1 MLFLNGKPIWII
13 LADVPCNHVILMTGR
28 ECHLLNCILMMNID
42 AFFFVFRAS
51 KYDCIIILMCSC
63 CLQNIALVL
72 QVCML
77 GLLSL
82 LQISKPLIHIVLLLQ
97 ILIDKILEKL
107 QC

>member
-1 MLFLNGKPIWII
+1 
-13 LADVPCNHVILMTGR
+13 MTGR

-42 AFFFVFRAS
+42 VFFFVSCAS
-51 KYDCIIILMCSC
+51 KYDCTIILMCSC

-77 GLLSL
+77 GLLIL

-107 QC
+107 QY